1 VRRGPDVE
9 ADAGFMEGSRD
20 RLNLVVWSGV
30 KQSLFADMNGRM
42 LKITKNTCAL
52 AIDCMSNDNIP
63 YINFAFDAGSRL
75 VKFETPYGKTD
86 SDSSCRV
93 D

>member
-1 VRRGPDVE
+1 LERGEAISVRRY
-9 ADAGFMEGSRD
+9 EGSD
-20 RLNLVVWSGV
+20 V
-30 KQSLFADMNGRM
+30 
-42 LKITKNTCAL
+42 KITKNTRAL

-63 YINFAFDAGSRL
+63 YINFAFDAGPRL